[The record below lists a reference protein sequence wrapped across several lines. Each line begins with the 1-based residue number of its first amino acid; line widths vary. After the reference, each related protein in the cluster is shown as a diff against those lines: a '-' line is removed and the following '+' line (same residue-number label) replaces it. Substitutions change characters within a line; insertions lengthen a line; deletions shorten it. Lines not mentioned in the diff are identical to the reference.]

1 MNEILVVLVMLQTS
15 PHLKQPAPVEET
27 DVATE
32 VVFVEEKPDPVTG
45 EFAVDPYPQRNENA
59 GAKPFASLSMANQFG
74 GQSGIRSMTDRLV
87 DISHNDPRISDIFK
101 GQDIVRLRR
110 TLFEQFCYILAAG
123 CDYTGRDMRAAHAN
137 MGLERDDLN
146 ALVEN
151 LQRAM
156 QERRIPFV
164 AQNRLLAKLAPMDRA
179 VLQK

>member
-1 MNEILVVLVMLQTS
+1 MNEILLALVMVQAS
-15 PHLKQPAPVEET
+15 PELDLPTPLEEADVVADVEI
-27 DVATE
+27 A
-32 VVFVEEKPDPVTG
+32 EEKPDPVTG
-45 EFAVDPYPQRNENA
+45 EFAVDPYVQSNENA
-59 GAKPFASLSMANQFG
+59 GARPFGSPSMANQFG
-74 GQSGIRSMTDRLV
+74 GQAGIRKLTDRLV
-87 DISHNDPRISDIFK
+87 EISHDDPRISDIFK
-101 GQDIVRLRR
+101 GQDLVRLRR

-137 MGLERDDLN
+137 MGLKRNDLN

-156 QERRIPFV
+156 QEQGIPFA

>member
-1 MNEILVVLVMLQTS
+1 MNGILLVLAMLQTS
-15 PHLKQPAPVEET
+15 PDLEVPAPESAAEAVT
-27 DVATE
+27 
-32 VVFVEEKPDPVTG
+32 FSEEKPDPVTG
-45 EFAVDPYPQRNENA
+45 EFAVDPYVQSNENA
-59 GAKPFASLSMANQFG
+59 GAKPFAASSMANQFG
-74 GQSGIRSMTDRLV
+74 GKLGIRKLTDRLV

-101 GQDIVRLRR
+101 GQDTVRLRR

-123 CDYTGRDMRAAHAN
+123 CDYTGRSMRAAHSD

-151 LQRAM
+151 LQTAM
-156 QERRIPFV
+156 QEHRIPFA

>member
-1 MNEILVVLVMLQTS
+1 MNELLLVLALIQSSSELEPSTLVDEAAVVAELEM
-15 PHLKQPAPVEET
+15 PEES
-27 DVATE
+27 
-32 VVFVEEKPDPVTG
+32 PDPVTG
-45 EFAVDPYPQRNENA
+45 EFAVDPYVQTNENA
-59 GAKPFASLSMANQFG
+59 GAKPFASSSMANQFG
-74 GQSGIRSMTDRLV
+74 GKSGIRKLTDRLV
-87 DISHNDPRISDIFK
+87 DISHIDPRISDIFK

-151 LQRAM
+151 LQAAM
-156 QERRIPFV
+156 HEHHIPFA
-164 AQNRLLAKLAPMDRA
+164 AQNRFLAKLAPMDRA

>member
-1 MNEILVVLVMLQTS
+1 MNEIFLVLAMLQTS
-15 PHLKQPAPVEET
+15 PVAELPAPVEEN
-27 DVATE
+27 DIVAE
-32 VVFVEEKPDPVTG
+32 VEMAEEKPDPVTG
-45 EFAVDPYPQRNENA
+45 EFAVDPYEQSNDNA
-59 GAKPFASLSMANQFG
+59 GAKPFGSPSMANQFG
-74 GQSGIRSMTDRLV
+74 GQSGIRKLTDRLV
-87 DISHNDPRISDIFK
+87 EISHNDPRISDIFK
-101 GQDIVRLRR
+101 GQDLVRLRR

-137 MGLERDDLN
+137 MGLERNDLN

-156 QERRIPFV
+156 REQTIPFA